1 MSEWMPGAL
10 QRPQPGGVTLDTS
23 LPPRFVWHI
32 TWDQLKPDG
41 SQPAFSAVADY
52 LARMKYCPHIMW
64 NPFTG
69 YMEQYYPASVGG
81 RALKYNNQD
90 GAACIQVEVFF
101 TPGCVVDGVRYDTVA
116 DTPLVGFADLLA
128 WGESLGVPLVWPM
141 GAPQWQGN
149 NRDAAIWNAN
159 AGHYGHCHSPG
170 DTHTDPGPMPDLKR
184 GGITLQSQSITP
196 LEEDVPLT
204 KEEVDW
210 IAGRVAEVIQPMHD
224 VTRAFIPGAVWDVPL
239 PYRDPV
245 TGAETGQKTT
255 GKTVMGFT
263 DFNHNA
269 TRTALPAAVL
279 NQKFTLPDGTVTN
292 LAGILAAINAKPT
305 AAGGTAMVASDPA
318 AIADAVVNAIV
329 TNVGIKTTIT
339 K

>member
-1 MSEWMPGAL
+1 MSDWMPGAV

-32 TWDQLKPDG
+32 TWDQLRADG
-41 SQPAFSAVADY
+41 TQPNFGAVADY
-52 LARMKYCPHIMW
+52 LVRMQYCPHIMW

-141 GAPQWQGN
+141 GAPQWTGN
-149 NRDAAIWNAN
+149 NRDTAIWNAN

-170 DTHTDPGPMPDLKR
+170 DTHTDPGPMPALTGSTIRVQSATITPEDDMAADTPFVSKD
-184 GGITLQSQSITP
+184 GAHVTLQDLLNSIDRKV
-196 LEEDVPLT
+196 EAALT
-204 KEEVDW
+204 AAKTAASEATNAKNNASDA
-210 IAGRVAEVIQPMHD
+210 AGRVSYAY
-224 VTRAFIPGAVWDVPL
+224 A
-239 PYRDPV
+239 
-245 TGAETGQKTT
+245 
-255 GKTVMGFT
+255 
-263 DFNHNA
+263 N
-269 TRTALPAAVL
+269 LPAAML
-279 NQKFTLPDGTVTN
+279 NQRFTLPDGTATN
-292 LAGILAAINAKPT
+292 LAGILAAIHAQPT
-305 AAGGTAMVASDPA
+305 GTAGAVADPA
-318 AIADAVVNAIV
+318 AIAHAIAA
-329 TNVGIKTTIT
+329 TLSLQFTT